1 MTPQDAMRL
10 LAVAA
15 SFDNRK
21 PDKDAAVAWSVALGD
36 LPWVD
41 CRDAILEHYSQTSEW
56 LMPAHVKAIVGRL
69 RTKRLAD
76 AGDLLPP
83 DFSHIGD
90 EAEEE
95 YATRA
100 WLKAARKAVA
110 DGADPSSLPGRRGE
124 LKPRDM
130 PKLLMPRPGDG

>member
-21 PDKDAAVAWSVALGD
+21 PDKDAAVAWGVALGD

-41 CRDAILEHYSQTSEW
+41 CRDAVLEHYGQTSEW

-69 RTKRLAD
+69 RSRRIAA
-76 AGDLLPP
+76 AGDLVPP
-83 DFSHIGD
+83 DFSSLGDREEPATREWLRLTRKAIGD
-90 EAEEE
+90 GVDP
-95 YATRA
+95 ATI
-100 WLKAARKAVA
+100 
-110 DGADPSSLPGRRGE
+110 DGRGV

-130 PKLLMPRPGDG
+130 PKLLELMPRPDDD